1 MTSQRLM
8 VLSAAAFVASTI
20 AAYAGPCSQ
29 EIEHVQ
35 ARVDAKLEAAAG
47 TGPAAPESSAAL
59 LNRQPTPGSIAA
71 AESRLGEISPTTVAA
86 VAAAMARAR
95 EADRAGDQ
103 SACEQALAEVQR
115 AIGPLE

>member
-20 AAYAGPCSQ
+20 PAYAGPCSQ

-47 TGPAAPESSAAL
+47 TGPAS
-59 LNRQPTPGSIAA
+59 
-71 AESRLGEISPTTVAA
+71 
-86 VAAAMARAR
+86 AR
-95 EADRAGDQ
+95 EFRGSSQSPADTGLDSSR
-103 SACEQALAEVQR
+103 
-115 AIGPLE
+115 